1 MFVLV
6 TTFWLALAQDN
17 CGTIGSSNIQPLS
30 VETDRRFYL
39 NTADPAPCAGN
50 ITSWRI
56 CYYGPSSV
64 NQNSRVSYTSTY
76 AVYRQTGS
84 GEDLRYE
91 RVGDTFRAIVTTTSL
106 GSDDPSRSIIDA
118 IILQNG
124 FNCFNDTNS
133 LNVPL
138 SVQAGD
144 FVGACIFDPSDVPFS
159 LFRDQLDFVGRGGE
173 GSLLEMDNV
182 DGCSLDSLPSSVQA
196 QDLSTVNNRRLHI
209 YANIG

>member
-1 MFVLV
+1 M
-6 TTFWLALAQDN
+6 
-17 CGTIGSSNIQPLS
+17 
-30 VETDRRFYL
+30 
-39 NTADPAPCAGN
+39 NTANPAPCAGN

-64 NQNSRVSYTSTY
+64 DQNSRVSYTSTY
-76 AVYRQTGS
+76 AVYRRTGS

-106 GSDDPSRSIIDA
+106 GSDDPDRSTIDA
-118 IILQNG
+118 IIQQNG
-124 FNCFNDTNS
+124 FNCFDDTNS

-144 FVGACIFDPSDVPFS
+144 FVGACIFDPPNVLLRFS
-159 LFRDQLDFVGRGGE
+159 RDQLDFVGRGGGE
-173 GSLLEMDNV
+173 SLLEMSNV
-182 DGCSLDSLPSSVQA
+182 DGCSVDSLPSSVQA
-196 QDLSTVNNRRLHI
+196 DDLSTVNRRLHI